1 MARVTRPRAAGT
13 RWWRLRRNPLRP
25 RSYLVEGW
33 LLIAT
38 WILALLVA
46 VASGVA
52 TAGAV
57 ERSIG
62 RLRAD
67 RHAVTAVL
75 LEDAARGTSSVDGG
89 GSSRAWATVR
99 WTLTHGTTRQGI
111 TVVEPGS
118 QAGGTTRIWLDREGN
133 LVSAPATADGAR
145 AQGAALGAG
154 AAVIGGSLVLL
165 AGWGVC
171 ARIDRRRLNRWDAE
185 WAVVSPQWR
194 GRTG

>member
-1 MARVTRPRAAGT
+1 MARVSRPRAAGT

-38 WILALLVA
+38 WILALLAA
-46 VASGVA
+46 VASGVG

-57 ERSIG
+57 ERSAG
-62 RLRAD
+62 QLRAA
-67 RHAVTAVL
+67 RHAAAAVL
-75 LEDAARGTSSVDGG
+75 VKDAVRGTSAVDG

-99 WTLTHGTTRQGI
+99 WTLADGTTRQGI
-111 TVVEPGS
+111 TTVDPGS
-118 QAGGTTRIWLDREGN
+118 RAGGTTRVWLDRAGN
-133 LVSAPATADGAR
+133 LVSAPATADEAR
-145 AQGAALGAG
+145 AQGAALGAA

-171 ARIDRRRLNRWDAE
+171 ARIDRCRLRRWDTE